1 MLIMPLVDLYATAC
15 DWMPPAPPPEGAASH
30 TAGAGAITAAP
41 SGLIWFLI
49 VSFLNGMVIEI
60 GRKIRAPE
68 AEEQGV
74 RTYSVLWGR
83 TAAVTVWL
91 GIMAAT
97 GALGV
102 VAASRIDFTTPAAA
116 VFVFTWVASA
126 AVALRFMARPTR
138 TGGKLIEAM
147 AGMWT
152 LALYLTLGAAPMIVR
167 GV

>member
-1 MLIMPLVDLYATAC
+1 
-15 DWMPPAPPPEGAASH
+15 
-30 TAGAGAITAAP
+30 
-41 SGLIWFLI
+41 
-49 VSFLNGMVIEI
+49 
-60 GRKIRAPE
+60 
-68 AEEQGV
+68 
-74 RTYSVLWGR
+74 
-83 TAAVTVWL
+83 
-91 GIMAAT
+91 MAAT